1 MVKMITLDALDEVW
15 WPQARTLYHDAFPHG
30 RKPDSIIG
38 VMFERGM
45 SNLHLIVEEEEVIGM
60 AITGRTGP
68 LGSLLLIDYLA
79 VREDHRGQGIGMSLV
94 EELKSWAKSA
104 QEHRL
109 SGMIVEVE
117 SEDTPEN
124 RQRILFWEKSGF
136 TITEYVHTY
145 IWVPEPYQAM
155 YMKLDEEGPAFLTDG
170 QSLFKHITSF
180 HNKAFRK

>member
-1 MVKMITLDALDEVW
+1 MITLDTLDEVW
-15 WPQARTLYHDAFPHG
+15 WPQARLYIMMLF
-30 RKPDSIIG
+30 RMG
-38 VMFERGM
+38 VSQSASLASCLSAGM
-45 SNLHLIVEEEEVIGM
+45 SNLHLIVEEEEVIAM
-60 AITGRTGP
+60 AITGLTGP
-68 LGSLLLIDYLA
+68 LSSLLLIDYLA
-79 VREDHRGQGIGMSLV
+79 VREDHRGQGIGLSLV

-104 QEHRL
+104 HGHRL

-155 YMKLDEEGPAFLTDG
+155 YMKLDERRTRLSYGWSIAV
-170 QSLFKHITSF
+170 
-180 HNKAFRK
+180 